1 MASAA
6 RSFHQKGNPLV
17 SAREL
22 ENRFLGTLL
31 GLAIGD
37 ALGMPVSDLPVEQTR
52 ERYGEIRDYLPRD
65 PGTDEHIPAGE
76 ITDETETVLCIVE
89 SMTMSNGQVDAENIA
104 ARLRYLIEG
113 PSRHWMPED
122 IRSRIEGASLDD
134 GLVPESAEE
143 GGTLAVAVRGVPI
156 GLMHSV
162 GAFDRAALVDEV
174 NLVTRLSHGGASQR
188 QLVLD
193 VALAVMNLIR
203 DEQVAA
209 FALED
214 DTTSVAEQRAVISD
228 LLAAVRSGTPFQEV
242 VLGAV
247 NRFRP
252 ADSAGAIAGAL
263 AGAAVGAASIPQ
275 PLIDGLEARVYLSLA
290 APWFYRTATRRA
302 GTLIDLRQ
310 V

>member
-1 MASAA
+1 M
-6 RSFHQKGNPLV
+6 V

-22 ENRFLGTLL
+22 ENRFLGSLL

-37 ALGMPVSDLPVEQTR
+37 ALGMPVSDLPIEETR
-52 ERYGEIRDYLPRD
+52 ARFGEIREYLPRD
-65 PGTDEHIPAGE
+65 AGTDAHIPAGE
-76 ITDETETVLCIVE
+76 ITDETETVLCVVE
-89 SMTMSNGQVDAENIA
+89 SMTLSNGRVDTENIA
-104 ARLRYLIEG
+104 ARLRFLVEG
-113 PSRHWMPED
+113 PSRHWMPEE
-122 IRSRIEGASLDD
+122 IRDGIEQASIDD
-134 GLVPESAEE
+134 GLVPESTATD
-143 GGTLAVAVRGVPI
+143 GSLAVAVRGVPI

-162 GAFDRAALVDEV
+162 GAFDRGAFVEETRLVS
-174 NLVTRLSHGGASQR
+174 RLSHGGVGQQ

-193 VALAVMNLIR
+193 VAVAVMNLIR
-203 DEQVAA
+203 DDEIAPI
-209 FALED
+209 ALD
-214 DTTSVAEQRAVISD
+214 GDLGSVAGQRDVIAGILSD
-228 LLAAVRSGTPFQEV
+228 VREGKTFDDV

-247 NRFRP
+247 NCYRP

-263 AGAAVGAASIPQ
+263 AGAAVGAAAIPQ